1 MFCYGDYVKVI
12 IECYYWSL
20 DIVTSYDKEKYR
32 DLLRIETNAIAATTK
47 IRAEVQR
54 DIDSAIRSKKD
65 AEYKSQLAKQRAAER
80 SKVYLLLNKNKNKSK
95 VRISKKELQQKLKE
109 REELARIQQDLANT
123 RFPNRTKMSLVK
135 RVDRLEICTTQNLAV
150 VDRLLEFW
158 IAKVCPFTSDHLEPT
173 KRQEVTTTTTTEM
186 QQQVDIFAGSSGN

>member
-1 MFCYGDYVKVI
+1 M
-12 IECYYWSL
+12 
-20 DIVTSYDKEKYR
+20 
-32 DLLRIETNAIAATTK
+32 
-47 IRAEVQR
+47 
-54 DIDSAIRSKKD
+54 
-65 AEYKSQLAKQRAAER
+65 
-80 SKVYLLLNKNKNKSK
+80 LNKNKNKSK
-95 VRISKKELQQKLKE
+95 VRISKKELEQKLKE

-186 QQQVDIFAGSSGN
+186 EQQVDIFGSRRQLNTTEIILTCKKNKVRGYRRKSSKHLMKPSVTTNDQWNLRI